1 MDKQGKELD
10 GDDLLYVLIARSVS
24 ENNIEPHKGIVGT
37 PMTNKSLELF
47 LNKEGIEFHRTD
59 VGDKYIL
66 RALKER
72 NWILGG
78 EPSGHIICLDHTTTG
93 DALIASLKLLESL
106 KGLNFDISKV
116 LSSFNKLPQKLIS
129 FEVNDAHKVIM
140 NSSVRSEVSNL
151 EKKLGE
157 KGRVLIRPS
166 GTEDL
171 IRVMVEASSKELAD
185 NFAEELAE
193 YINKVA

>member
-1 MDKQGKELD
+1 M
-10 GDDLLYVLIARSVS
+10 
-24 ENNIEPHKGIVGT
+24 
-37 PMTNKSLELF
+37 
-47 LNKEGIEFHRTD
+47 
-59 VGDKYIL
+59 
-66 RALKER
+66 
-72 NWILGG
+72 
-78 EPSGHIICLDHTTTG
+78 
-93 DALIASLKLLESL
+93 
-106 KGLNFDISKV
+106 NFDISKV

>member
-37 PMTNKSLELF
+37 LMTNKSLELF

>member
-1 MDKQGKELD
+1 
-10 GDDLLYVLIARSVS
+10 
-24 ENNIEPHKGIVGT
+24 
-37 PMTNKSLELF
+37 
-47 LNKEGIEFHRTD
+47 
-59 VGDKYIL
+59 
-66 RALKER
+66 
-72 NWILGG
+72 
-78 EPSGHIICLDHTTTG
+78 
-93 DALIASLKLLESL
+93 
-106 KGLNFDISKV
+106 
-116 LSSFNKLPQKLIS
+116 
-129 FEVNDAHKVIM
+129 M